1 MEYLLIFVL
10 WLALSA
16 LIGKWAASKGRS
28 AGFWFFAALAI
39 SPLLA
44 AVFVALASRIGDAA
58 LQRCPDCREQVRQDA
73 RKCRHCGA
81 ALVPTTAP
89 AAA

>member
-44 AVFVALASRIGDAA
+44 AIFVALGSRIGDAA
-58 LQRCPDCREQVRQDA
+58 LRPCPDCREMVKHDA
-73 RKCRHCGA
+73 KRCKHCGA
-81 ALVPTTAP
+81 AISPLAP
-89 AAA
+89 A